1 MRGYFAIGVEGLSK
15 EGNFGNLVRTAHAF
29 GASFFFT
36 IAAEKSFSKP
46 GTDTSH
52 SSNHLP
58 YYPWETA
65 EEMIMPKDC
74 RLVGVELTDD
84 AVDLPSFRHPT
95 KAAYILGPERGNLT
109 AGMQERCDFIIKIPT
124 RFCLNVA
131 TAGAIIMYDR
141 VQSMG
146 GFTERPVRAGGPN
159 QLRVHQHGKP
169 KFRSGVPEALKG

>member
-1 MRGYFAIGVEGLSK
+1 MRGYFAIGVQGLSK

-36 IAAEKSFSKP
+36 VAAEKKFASP
-46 GTDTSH
+46 GTDTSR
-52 SSNHLP
+52 SSDHLP
-58 YYPWETA
+58 YYPWQS
-65 EEMIMPKDC
+65 EEDLLLPKDC

-95 KAAYILGPERGNLT
+95 KAAYLLGPERGSLSSSLQN
-109 AGMQERCDFIIKIPT
+109 RCEFIIKIPT

-146 GFTERPVRAGGPN
+146 GFTERPVRAGGPKELN
-159 QLRVHQHGKP
+159 VHQHGLP
-169 KFRSGVPEALKG
+169 KFRLGVPDGLKE

>member
-36 IAAEKSFSKP
+36 IAAEKSFYQQR
-46 GTDTSH
+46 TDTSRG
-52 SSNHLP
+52 SDHLP
-58 YYPWETA
+58 YYPWDSA
-65 EEMIMPKDC
+65 DAMQLPLDC
-74 RLVGVELTDD
+74 RLVGVELTED

-109 AGMQERCDFIIKIPT
+109 AAMQEQCEFIIKIPT

-146 GFTERPVRAGGPN
+146 GFTERPVRVGGPKVP
-159 QLRVHQHGKP
+159 RVHTHGAP
-169 KFRSGVPEALKG
+169 KFRAGIPPALKG

>member
-1 MRGYFAIGVEGLSK
+1 MRGYFAVGVQGLSK
-15 EGNFGNLVRTAHAF
+15 EGNFGNLLRTAHAF

-36 IAAEKSFSKP
+36 IAAERTFAKP
-46 GTDTSH
+46 GTDTSN
-52 SSNHLP
+52 SGDHLP
-58 YYPWETA
+58 YYPWA
-65 EEMIMPKDC
+65 SEEDLILPKDC

-84 AVDLPSFRHPT
+84 AVELPSFRHPT

-109 AGMQERCDFIIKIPT
+109 QSMQDKCEFIVKIPT

-146 GFTERPVRAGGPN
+146 GFTDRPVRAGGPRE
-159 QLRVHQHGKP
+159 LKVHQHGQP
-169 KFRSGVPEALKG
+169 KFRGDIPDGLKG